1 MPFELSLVDLVSP
14 YVLQGDTF
22 GAWHAVLSILR
33 VAEHE
38 IASDENGIT
47 IRGTVDFEGNL
58 SLDPTNMSITAA
70 NAENHPQNDASRRDP
85 WIDIRDAK
93 LDFQLL
99 VPRVAA
105 QKVSTAV
112 TAIGNSS
119 SFANAAAV
127 INAYD
132 TIPNDAPPSD
142 YPTTGFTLD
151 LLLTTIVLRPPFLRG
166 AKREPNGQLV
176 PDPQHEQ
183 VKFTLP
189 RLKFRLQQGP
199 LNGDP
204 ITAGILSAGATGL
217 DDPGDIAVAELIK
230 MEPPY
235 AFIGSSQV
243 VGFGFRSGILDLS
256 DGSTPPDV
264 LAQFGF
270 DESWTGLYL
279 PEIRLFVAPN
289 GAQDFAID
297 AGVENLLIG
306 IGASSGVTGDFS
318 LQVLDQGAGPL
329 KLGARFYDADQRGYG
344 LVRTS
349 NTTATVSLPERSR
362 MVVDIEGGRTPIT
375 TTVTVAGSPAQNN
388 RVIDIDMSSAAQRT
402 ITIDV
407 TDSSSPLRTG
417 TLTITATRRPAP
429 IVVPGT
435 TSLGPVP
442 IAVLNTTSITQGSAS
457 LQQPRLVLV
466 SETPNT
472 ATIAL
477 DVAPARQAQTQ
488 WTVNGTP
495 RGTSATL
502 TVDLPPG
509 SDATIQAELPGET
522 AVGNFTGYF
531 RFDQPPYRVGDRVQT
546 DEDTRNFARQPDNT
560 HTTTAADEG
569 TTSNWL
575 GGSDVRSALLPL
587 LQGLPNGAAITVEG
601 FASYEGPPPP
611 NTDNTKR
618 TYNEDLARRRALGL
632 RTIIEDLIAVPANG
646 LQSKNLT
653 VSHASNMTNWQNQGF
668 PQVETRR
675 IWWKAVASW
684 SGSNTAGIVVQG
696 TLHRDPQTSSTTDP
710 VIVDPPPP
718 PNQQPPPPPRWFR
731 QLGGKVRIVRNQFV
745 ACEVTAKI
753 DIQTAAEER
762 LQGSMPPG
770 NSGTLPQ
777 GEPIGANPADGLIDF
792 RLVIQIDD
800 ATDTVSIIGYYGAD
814 PADIDGLW
822 LFGTRPGQ
830 TPAANPNFGLNFFGT
845 TIVFMPLLD
854 AAVGAVAND
863 GALAELGMT
872 AGMLAI
878 PAGIAALAEVNSS
891 PVKVLC
897 ERVIW
902 YGGEVQFRSRP
913 TGKECVILFDME
925 AALSV
930 DVSIGGK
937 TLLKI
942 DRNAPLAVRYKAVG
956 VRIGDNP
963 ALGRF
968 QFKPVFDAS
977 KGYTIDV
984 SRPGAITVASPLDQI
999 LTVLGARIARNNP
1012 LVFEIDL
1019 GFAVD
1024 LGVVSIERA
1033 RVRLKFDPVS
1043 PPELTAFAAGVDIP
1057 GALRG
1062 RGYMEMNENEI
1073 KGQLDVTIVP
1083 VQVRIAAGVGVAN
1096 INEDGRKATGVI
1108 VTLEV
1113 EFPVAI
1119 PLGSSGLGIYGFLGL
1134 FAMHYTRKEPPAGS
1148 MAPALAWLKNVAQ
1161 GNPANISAWEPKI
1174 DTWAFGVGAV
1184 LGTMGSSVIFN
1195 MKGVVLLELPGPRLL
1210 LMMKANLLA
1219 VMPQLQGTAEGTF
1232 LAIIDLDM
1240 GRGTL
1245 TIGISVDFSIRP
1257 LLEIQIPVE
1266 AFFNFNNSKDWHLY
1280 LGRYVDQIHAKILE
1294 VFEGSGYLMLSGKG
1308 FVAGD
1313 LQNDLPVPVKGFA
1326 IATGLHVSFVWGS
1339 KSVGLYAE
1347 LAAGF
1352 DAVLGFDPF
1361 RLTGTLYVRGTLHL
1375 FIIDISAWANLTAD
1389 IGELPDG
1396 SKVARVSGEI
1406 CGRIEFLFFTI
1417 EGCVDFAFGAS
1428 SVPTVAPPE
1437 LFQSLKLV
1445 SRSPAL
1451 AAGTGVD
1458 KPIDGGIAEG
1468 VKANAVPSPPPE
1480 PPPPAPIGQP
1490 QPEIPMTQR
1499 RVPIDAIPLVM
1510 LSMPPIIENTEYLFR
1525 GAAVDLAPGPGTPE
1539 APADGWVQK
1548 GNDVFQY
1555 KLKQVELIGELMDG
1569 STPAVWWPQKAG
1581 AEATEAQLA
1590 LLSWIPDPTPKAIE
1604 RSKFLE
1610 ETIKETWGTVC
1621 QPAAPPT
1628 SILWTFLEE
1637 PSGPSLYGWMLDGEA
1652 WPDPPNT
1659 IRSAPPPLKLKV
1671 TERWRTGIYAI
1682 DSLTGIIPAEIV
1694 GAAVRCPPK
1703 QPEPGISS
1711 TPPGTTTLSSPNAA
1725 QIPGTTTP
1733 IRAGDA
1739 VQPVPSNRPQL
1750 GTPAFPNPIAAA
1762 RGRKR
1767 PDVLAAQLSISDMV
1781 RMATSGEPIARDT
1794 MTHLQMTTAAA
1805 TVPQQCTSRVLAAP
1819 MMDSRKLQPF
1829 GGRERI
1835 QQIEAAWKRRKFK
1848 PGPFDDA
1855 VVFHTG
1861 QVVTATFYLFVS
1873 RELLAS
1879 QQVVVAAT
1887 NAADQVFAEVTLNT
1901 SMMIPPA
1908 TFPARWI
1915 DPSGPWI
1922 DETIHVAQHQQTMQQ
1937 SGYIGV
1943 LVQIEGNEKADR
1955 IQIGLRPQPP
1965 EWHRKFTRRPFFVAA
1980 IEVLH
1985 AAEFLRHE
1993 YDTKEQKK
2001 KQGVLEG
2008 ALSESSS
2015 GYALLKP
2022 NTAYGVKVTYDAK
2035 RGKRPPGKGISD
2047 EQNFPNQ
2054 EQTFWFYTDKE
2065 APKRL
2070 DPWMMCST
2078 PEDGELHYFG
2088 ELPLR
2093 IVFNTEDVGRI
2104 FDAYGK
2110 ELRVKLR
2117 ASSFRPLPS
2126 TPQLPHPLPL
2136 TPEHLKPVKGSLLS
2150 PWESVVEEMLTN
2162 SCVPIAGERT
2172 RHSMVT
2178 MPIPLEPFTDY
2189 VLDIESVD
2197 KGAAANAT
2205 GISVWRIG
2213 FSTGRFATVAMFAKS
2228 FQLDRVLHRFSKPG
2242 ELQAIATESWAA
2254 NPQGNQLD
2262 EAMIKAG
2269 LEPMA
2274 VPTAPRVIVFWETA
2288 GPTPQ
2293 PAAILVDA
2301 SEPMWRSRKIPR
2313 KVVDPNPPNL
2323 ERYEMTEVQWLTL
2336 EPQADGDPIV
2346 DKIVK
2351 APGAQRA
2358 LIILKPNSR
2367 GQKLKLALRHIAMK
2381 EDYLDGPSATD
2392 QRYTVVEAI
2401 LNRAPWEEEED

>member
-1 MPFELSLVDLVSP
+1 MPFELSLIDLVSP

-38 IASDENGIT
+38 IAADENGIT

-58 SLDPTNMSITAA
+58 SLDPANMSITAA
-70 NAENHPQNDASRRDP
+70 NAENHPQNDPSRRDP

-99 VPRVAA
+99 VPRVAS

-112 TAIGNSS
+112 AAIGNGGGFASS
-119 SFANAAAV
+119 AAV

-132 TIPNDAPPSD
+132 TNPNDAPPSD

-151 LLLTTIVLRPPFLRG
+151 LLLTTVVLRPPFLKG

-189 RLKFRLQQGP
+189 RLKFRLAQGP
-199 LNGDP
+199 LNADP
-204 ITAGILSAGATGL
+204 ITATLLSAGATGL
-217 DDPGDIAVAELIK
+217 DDPGDLGVAELIK
-230 MEPPY
+230 MDPPY

-270 DESWTGLYL
+270 DEAWTGLYL
-279 PEIRLFVAPN
+279 PEIRLFIAPN

-349 NTTATVSLPERSR
+349 ATTGTVQLPERSR

-375 TTVTVAGSPAQNN
+375 CTVTVEGGAPQNN
-388 RVIDIDMSSAAQRT
+388 RVIDIDMSASAERT
-402 ITIDV
+402 ITISV
-407 TDSSSPLRTG
+407 NDSSSPQRTG

-429 IVVPGT
+429 VVIPGT

-442 IAVLNTTSITQGSAS
+442 AAVLTTTSITQGSAVT
-457 LQQPRLVLV
+457 QQPRLLLV
-466 SETPNT
+466 SETPST

-477 DVAPARQAQTQ
+477 DVPPARQALTE
-488 WTVNGTP
+488 WTINGTP

-509 SDATIQAELPGET
+509 TDATVRADLPGEV

-546 DEDTRNFARQPDNT
+546 DEDTKNFARQTDNT
-560 HTTTAADEG
+560 HTTEAADEG

-575 GGSDVRSALLPL
+575 GGSDLRSALLPL
-587 LQGLPNGAAITVEG
+587 LQGLPNGAAINVEG

-611 NTDNTKR
+611 NTDSTKFE
-618 TYNEDLARRRALGL
+618 YNQDLARRRALGL

-646 LQSKNLT
+646 LQNKSLT
-653 VSHASNMTNWQNQGF
+653 VSHASNMTNWPNQGF
-668 PQVETRR
+668 PEVETRR
-675 IWWKAVASW
+675 IWWKAKASW
-684 SGSNTAGIVVQG
+684 SGSNPDAIVVQG

-718 PNQQPPPPPRWFR
+718 PNEQPAPPPRWFR
-731 QLGGKVRIVRNQFV
+731 QMGGKVRIVRNQFV

-753 DIQTAAEER
+753 DIQTAAEDR

-770 NSGTLPQ
+770 NSGTMPQ

-814 PADIDGLW
+814 PADVDGLW

-830 TPAANPNFGLNFFGT
+830 TPAANPGFGLNFFGT
-845 TIVFMPLLD
+845 TIVFMPLID

-878 PAGIAALAEVNSS
+878 PAVIAGLAEINNS

-913 TGKECVILFDME
+913 TGVECVILFDME

-930 DVSIGGK
+930 DVTIGGK

-942 DRNAPLAVRYKAVG
+942 DRNAPLSVRYKAVG

-1012 LVFEIDL
+1012 LIFEIDL

-1033 RVRLKFDPVS
+1033 RVRLKFDPLGA
-1043 PPELTAFAAGVDIP
+1043 PELTAFAAGIDVP

-1073 KGQLDVTIVP
+1073 KGQIDVTIVP

-1096 INEDGRKATGVI
+1096 LNENGRKATAVI

-1119 PLGSSGLGIYGFLGL
+1119 PLGNSGLGIYGFLGL
-1134 FAMHYTRKEPPAGS
+1134 FAMHYTRKEPPPGS

-1161 GNPANISAWEPKI
+1161 GNPANIAAWEPKI

-1184 LGTMGSSVIFN
+1184 VGTMGSSVIFN

-1210 LMMKANLLA
+1210 LMMRANLLA
-1219 VMPQLQGTAEGTF
+1219 VLPQLKGTAEGTF
-1232 LAIIDLDM
+1232 LAVIDLDM

-1245 TIGISVDFSIRP
+1245 TIGISVDFSIKP
-1257 LLEIQIPVE
+1257 LLEITIPVE
-1266 AFFNFNNSKDWHLY
+1266 AFFNFNNRKDWHLY
-1280 LGRYVDQIHAKILE
+1280 LGRFVDPIHAKILE

-1313 LQNDLPVPVKGFA
+1313 ISSDLPTPVKGFA

-1339 KSVGLYAE
+1339 KSIRLYAE
-1347 LAAGF
+1347 VAAGF

-1361 RLTGTLYVRGTLHL
+1361 RLTGILYVRGTLHV
-1375 FIIDISAWANLTAD
+1375 FIIDISAWANLTVD
-1389 IGELPDG
+1389 IGEKPDG
-1396 SKVARVSGEI
+1396 AKVSRISGQI
-1406 CGRIEFLFFTI
+1406 CGRIEFLFFSI
-1417 EGCVDFAFGAS
+1417 EGCVDFAIGSS
-1428 SVPTVAPPE
+1428 SVPAIAPPE

-1451 AAGTGVD
+1451 AVGTGVD

-1468 VKANAVPSPPPE
+1468 VKAVAAPGPPPD

-1490 QPEIPMTQR
+1490 QPEVPMTER
-1499 RVPIDAIPLVM
+1499 RAPIDAIPLVM
-1510 LSMPPIIENTEYLFR
+1510 LAMPPVTGSTQYFFR
-1525 GAAVDLAPGPGTPE
+1525 GANVNLAPGPGTPA

-1555 KLKQVELIGELMDG
+1555 TLKKVELIGELLDG
-1569 STPAVWWPQKAG
+1569 ATPAVWWPQKAG
-1581 AEATEAQLA
+1581 DEATEAQLA
-1590 LLSWIPDPTPKAIE
+1590 LLSWVPDPTPKALE
-1604 RSKFLE
+1604 RSQFLE

-1621 QPAAPPT
+1621 RPAAPPT
-1628 SILWTFLEE
+1628 SVMWTFLQE
-1637 PSGPSLYGWMLDGEA
+1637 PFGPSLYGWMLDGEA
-1652 WPDPPNT
+1652 WPDPPDT
-1659 IRSAPPPLKLKV
+1659 VRSVPPPLKLKV
-1671 TERWRTGIYAI
+1671 TERWRTGVHSI
-1682 DSLTGIIPAEIV
+1682 DSLTGIIPAIIV
-1694 GAAVRCPPK
+1694 GAPVTCPPK
-1703 QPEPGISS
+1703 RPV
-1711 TPPGTTTLSSPNAA
+1711 PGTTGTTGPVTRPLTTIPGTAIPVAVGGLVPPVATVRPVLGTATFVNPVTAARGKKRPDPLPAA
-1725 QIPGTTTP
+1725 QIS
-1733 IRAGDA
+1733 
-1739 VQPVPSNRPQL
+1739 VP
-1750 GTPAFPNPIAAA
+1750 
-1762 RGRKR
+1762 
-1767 PDVLAAQLSISDMV
+1767 DMV
-1781 RMATSGEPIARDT
+1781 RMANAGEPISRAM
-1794 MTHLQMTTAAA
+1794 MTNLLVTAAA
-1805 TVPQQCTSRVLAAP
+1805 STTTPDRRCTSRVLASP
-1819 MMDSRKLQPF
+1819 MMDSRELRPF
-1829 GGRERI
+1829 GDPARI
-1835 QQIEAAWKRRKFK
+1835 KQIQEAWDRRKFK

-1861 QVVTATFYLFVS
+1861 QIENATFYLFVS

-1879 QQVVVAAT
+1879 QQLIVAAT
-1887 NAADQVFAEVTLNT
+1887 DAADQVFEMVTVDP
-1901 SMMIPPA
+1901 SMMVPPA
-1908 TFPARWI
+1908 AFPPRWV
-1915 DPSGPWI
+1915 DPAGPWFE
-1922 DETIHVAQHQQTMQQ
+1922 ETVHVAQHQASMQQ
-1937 SGYIGV
+1937 GGYVGV
-1943 LVQIEGNEKADR
+1943 IVRIKGNEKADR
-1955 IQIGLRPQPP
+1955 IQIGLRPQSPD
-1965 EWHRKFTRRPFFVAA
+1965 WHRKFTRRPFFVAA
-1980 IEVLH
+1980 IEALH
-1985 AAEFLRHE
+1985 AAEFFRFD

-2015 GYALLKP
+2015 GQALLKP
-2022 NTAYGVKVTYDAK
+2022 NTAYGVKVTYDAS
-2035 RGKRPPGKGISD
+2035 RGKRPPGQGVSD
-2047 EQNFPNQ
+2047 KADFPNQ
-2054 EQTFWFYTDKE
+2054 EQTFWFYTDKD
-2065 APKRL
+2065 APRRL

-2078 PEDGELHYFG
+2078 PEDNEHHYFG
-2088 ELPLR
+2088 EMPLR
-2093 IVFNTEDVGRI
+2093 IVFNSPDVGRI
-2104 FDAYGK
+2104 YDAYNK

-2117 ASSFRPLPS
+2117 AASFRPLPS

-2136 TPEHLKPVKGSLLS
+2136 TPDFLKPVKASILS
-2150 PWESVVEEMLTN
+2150 PWEEVAQEVLTN
-2162 SCVPIAGERT
+2162 SCVPIQGERT

-2189 VLDIESVD
+2189 VLDIEMVD
-2197 KGAAANAT
+2197 KGAAANAQGT
-2205 GISVWRIG
+2205 SVWRIG
-2213 FSTGRFATVAMFAKS
+2213 FSTGRFATVDKFAIS

-2242 ELQAIATESWAA
+2242 QLQAIGAQPWAA

-2262 EAMIKAG
+2262 EAMIAAG
-2269 LEPMA
+2269 LEPMG
-2274 VPTAPRVIVFWETA
+2274 VPSAPRGMVFWETA
-2288 GPTPQ
+2288 GLVPQ
-2293 PAAILVDA
+2293 PAAVLVDA
-2301 SEPMWRSRKIPR
+2301 SEPMWRSRKVPK
-2313 KVVDPNPPNL
+2313 KVVDPNPPNAQ
-2323 ERYEMTEVQWLTL
+2323 RYEMADVEWLKL
-2336 EPQADGDPIV
+2336 EQQAGGDPIV
-2346 DKIVK
+2346 DKVVR

-2358 LIILKPNSR
+2358 LITLKPNSR
-2367 GQKLKLALRHIAMK
+2367 GKKLKLALRHIALK
-2381 EDYLDGPSATD
+2381 EPYLDGPAAAD
-2392 QRYTVVEAI
+2392 QVYTVVDAI